1 MKYKVIREVELDEK
15 ADQFVDTS
23 AQCMLKLLM
32 NRLCKDDYPDHEIDE
47 EFDINFDFSMYGE
60 ELMQMKQEM
69 GYSNDKFINDAESF
83 MRKL

>member
-1 MKYKVIREVELDEK
+1 MKYKVIREVELDKK

-32 NRLCKDDYPDHEIDE
+32 NRLCKEDYPDYEIDE
-47 EFDINFDFSMYGE
+47 DFDINFDFSMYGD

-69 GYSNDKFINDAESF
+69 GYSNDKFINSAESF